1 MIEDNKVNNLLDI
14 DQLSKNDILYIF
26 EFAEKLSSILN
37 GPVKKVPVLRG
48 KTIINYFSEPST
60 RTRVSFEN
68 AGKILSADV
77 INVSS
82 SGSSDEKGES
92 FINTVQTLESIGAD
106 ILIIRHS
113 DSGAPYFVSRNI
125 QIPVINA
132 GDGSH
137 AHPTQT
143 LIDLYTIYKSIGEI
157 EGLNLTILG
166 DNIHS
171 RVSRSAV
178 LGFSTMGAKVTF
190 CSPTT
195 MNANYLSG
203 SDVSNYPAIM
213 YTSNL
218 KDALSESDLIMTLR
232 TQFERKASLVF
243 PNINEYTR
251 MFKLSNESLKYAPD
265 KAKILHPGPM
275 NLGVEIDGYVS
286 ESDRSLINQQ
296 VMNSVAIRMAL
307 LIILIGEHTLDSIW
321 YGV

>member
-1 MIEDNKVNNLLDI
+1 MIADNKLNNLLDI

-37 GPVKKVPVLRG
+37 GSVKKVPVLRG
-48 KTIINYFSEPST
+48 KTVINYFSEPST

-195 MNANYLSG
+195 MNANYLSEN
-203 SDVSNYPAIM
+203 DVNNYPSIM

-265 KAKILHPGPM
+265 KARILHPGPM

-307 LIILIGEHTLDSIW
+307 LIILIGEHTLDSI
-321 YGV
+321 

>member
-1 MIEDNKVNNLLDI
+1 MIADNKLNNLLDI

-37 GPVKKVPVLRG
+37 GSVKKVPVLRG
-48 KTIINYFSEPST
+48 KTVINYFSEPST

-195 MNANYLSG
+195 MNANYLSEN
-203 SDVSNYPAIM
+203 DVNNYPSIM

-218 KDALSESDLIMTLR
+218 KDALSDSDLIMTLR

-265 KAKILHPGPM
+265 KARILHPGPM

-307 LIILIGEHTLDSIW
+307 LIILIGEHTLDSI
-321 YGV
+321 

>member
-1 MIEDNKVNNLLDI
+1 MIADNKLNNLLDI

-48 KTIINYFSEPST
+48 KTVINYFSEPST

-178 LGFSTMGAKVTF
+178 LGFSTIGAKVTF

-195 MNANYLSG
+195 MNANYLSEN
-203 SDVSNYPAIM
+203 DVNNYPSIM

-218 KDALSESDLIMTLR
+218 KDALSGSDLIMTLR

-265 KAKILHPGPM
+265 KARILHPGPM

-296 VMNSVAIRMAL
+296 VMNSEAIRMAL
-307 LIILIGEHTLDSIW
+307 LIILIGEHTLDSI
-321 YGV
+321 

>member
-1 MIEDNKVNNLLDI
+1 MIADNKLNNLLDI

-48 KTIINYFSEPST
+48 KTVINYFSEPST

-178 LGFSTMGAKVTF
+178 
-190 CSPTT
+190 
-195 MNANYLSG
+195 
-203 SDVSNYPAIM
+203 
-213 YTSNL
+213 
-218 KDALSESDLIMTLR
+218 
-232 TQFERKASLVF
+232 
-243 PNINEYTR
+243 
-251 MFKLSNESLKYAPD
+251 
-265 KAKILHPGPM
+265 
-275 NLGVEIDGYVS
+275 
-286 ESDRSLINQQ
+286 
-296 VMNSVAIRMAL
+296 
-307 LIILIGEHTLDSIW
+307 
-321 YGV
+321 

>member
-1 MIEDNKVNNLLDI
+1 MD
-14 DQLSKNDILYIF
+14 LSKSYKQGITSGQDTLKGKTLSLIF
-26 EFAEKLSSILN
+26 EK
-37 GPVKKVPVLRG
+37 
-48 KTIINYFSEPST
+48 PST

-92 FINTVQTLESIGAD
+92 FINTVQTLEAIGAD
-106 ILIIRHS
+106 ILIVRHS

-125 QIPVINA
+125 GIPVINA

-143 LIDLYTIYKSIGEI
+143 LIDLYTVYKSIGNI

-195 MNANYLSG
+195 MNANFLSEN
-203 SDVSNYPAIM
+203 VSNEDIKNYHSVT
-213 YTSNL
+213 YTSDI
-218 KDALSESDLIMTLR
+218 KAALSDSDLIMTLR
-232 TQFERKASLVF
+232 TQFERKTSLIF

-251 MFKLSNESLKYAPD
+251 LFKLTNESLKYAPD

-286 ESDRSLINQQ
+286 ESEKSLINQQ
-296 VMNSVAIRMAL
+296 VINSVAIRMSL
-307 LIILIGEHTLDSIW
+307 LIILIGEHTLDSI
-321 YGV
+321 

>member
-1 MIEDNKVNNLLDI
+1 MILHPFEKNLI
-14 DQLSKNDILYIF
+14 V
-26 EFAEKLSSILN
+26 E
-37 GPVKKVPVLRG
+37 
-48 KTIINYFSEPST
+48 TINYFSEPST

-195 MNANYLSG
+195 MNANYLSEN
-203 SDVSNYPAIM
+203 DVNNYPSIM

-251 MFKLSNESLKYAPD
+251 MFKLTNESLKYAPD

-307 LIILIGEHTLDSIW
+307 LIILIGDHTLDSI
-321 YGV
+321 

>member
-1 MIEDNKVNNLLDI
+1 MIADNKLNNLLDI

-48 KTIINYFSEPST
+48 KTVINYFSEPST

-195 MNANYLSG
+195 MNANYLSEN
-203 SDVSNYPAIM
+203 DVNNYPSIM

-218 KDALSESDLIMTLR
+218 KDALSDSDLIMTLR
-232 TQFERKASLVF
+232 TQFERKASLVL

-265 KAKILHPGPM
+265 KARILHPGPM

-307 LIILIGEHTLDSIW
+307 LIILIGEHTLDSI
-321 YGV
+321 

>member
-1 MIEDNKVNNLLDI
+1 MIAGNKLNNLLDI

-48 KTIINYFSEPST
+48 KTVINYFSEPST

-195 MNANYLSG
+195 MNANYLSEN
-203 SDVSNYPAIM
+203 DVNNYPSIM

-307 LIILIGEHTLDSIW
+307 LIILIGEHTLDSI
-321 YGV
+321 

>member
-48 KTIINYFSEPST
+48 KTVINYFSEPST

-195 MNANYLSG
+195 MNANYLSEN
-203 SDVSNYPAIM
+203 DVNNYPSIM

-218 KDALSESDLIMTLR
+218 KDALSDSDLIMTLR

-265 KAKILHPGPM
+265 KARILHPGPM

-307 LIILIGEHTLDSIW
+307 LIILIGEHTLDSI
-321 YGV
+321 

>member
-1 MIEDNKVNNLLDI
+1 
-14 DQLSKNDILYIF
+14 
-26 EFAEKLSSILN
+26 
-37 GPVKKVPVLRG
+37 
-48 KTIINYFSEPST
+48 
-60 RTRVSFEN
+60 VSFEN

-143 LIDLYTIYKSIGEI
+143 LIDLYTVYKSIGEI

-195 MNANYLSG
+195 MNANYLSEN
-203 SDVSNYPAIM
+203 DVNNYPSIM

-218 KDALSESDLIMTLR
+218 KDALSDSDLIMTLR

-265 KAKILHPGPM
+265 KARILHPGPM

-307 LIILIGEHTLDSIW
+307 LIILIGEHTLDSI
-321 YGV
+321 

>member
-1 MIEDNKVNNLLDI
+1 MIADNKLNNLLDI

-48 KTIINYFSEPST
+48 KTVINYFSEPST

-195 MNANYLSG
+195 MNANYLSEN
-203 SDVSNYPAIM
+203 DVNNYPSIT
-213 YTSNL
+213 YTSDL

-232 TQFERKASLVF
+232 TQFERKSSLVF

-307 LIILIGEHTLDSIW
+307 LIILIGEHTLDSI
-321 YGV
+321 

>member
-1 MIEDNKVNNLLDI
+1 MIADNKLNNLLDI

-37 GPVKKVPVLRG
+37 GSVKKVPVLRG
-48 KTIINYFSEPST
+48 KTVINYFSEPST

-143 LIDLYTIYKSIGEI
+143 LIDLYTVYKSIGEI

-195 MNANYLSG
+195 MNANYLSEN
-203 SDVSNYPAIM
+203 DVNNYPSIM

-218 KDALSESDLIMTLR
+218 KDALSDSDLIMTLR

-265 KAKILHPGPM
+265 KARILHPGPM

-307 LIILIGEHTLDSIW
+307 LIILIGEHTLDSI
-321 YGV
+321 

>member
-37 GPVKKVPVLRG
+37 GSVKKVPVLRG
-48 KTIINYFSEPST
+48 KTVINYFSEPST

-195 MNANYLSG
+195 MNANYLSEN
-203 SDVSNYPAIM
+203 DVNNYPSIM

-218 KDALSESDLIMTLR
+218 KDALSDSDLIMTLR

-265 KAKILHPGPM
+265 KARILHPGPM

-307 LIILIGEHTLDSIW
+307 LIILIGEHTLDSI
-321 YGV
+321 